1 MTRFGVGRWLVALVG
16 MAVASAPAAAQQVV
30 DLPGEDKVLP
40 PALQEVFRVG
50 SMDGDEWETFGEI
63 GGLAFDAR
71 GHLYVF
77 DRQSSRVVVTDAT
90 GAFVREVGKAGE
102 GPGEMRMPVGF
113 TVLRDGSVVIA
124 DMGHR
129 AYQVFGPDGSFQ
141 RMVAFAG
148 DGSVIRLG
156 EMAPDPRGNAIFS
169 GGGRNVVMSMSS
181 GPGGAPPEMPKGRP
195 IDRISLE
202 GSKAEPR
209 TVVNAWEPPPAE
221 GPPPTMQ
228 GGGMRLSMS
237 MAGPR
242 TFEPALYMGPL
253 ADGGLAYA
261 DSTGYAVK
269 VAGVNGTLERV
280 LRRPFRPRP
289 VTPAMQEAERKRQ
302 LDQLEAG
309 GGPQVRMMVQGPG
322 GAQPRTVGQD
332 AVKEMMKNRIAEMR
346 FYPELPVVMDLA
358 TGWSGKI
365 WVVRRGDQPTEE
377 GPIDVLTPA
386 GQYVGTFAKG
396 SLELPEAFGPEGMVA
411 FVERDEFDVPTVVVK
426 RLPAVLR

>member
-16 MAVASAPAAAQQVV
+16 VALAAAPAASQQVV

-40 PALQEVFRVG
+40 AALPEVFRVG
-50 SMDGDEWETFGEI
+50 SMDGDEWETFGENVSV
-63 GGLAFDAR
+63 AFDAR
-71 GHLYVF
+71 GQLYIF

-102 GPGEMRMPVGF
+102 GPGELRMPVGF

-124 DMGHR
+124 DVGHR
-129 AYQVFGPDGSFQ
+129 AYQVFGPDGAFK
-141 RMVAFAG
+141 RMVSFAG

-156 EMAPDPRGNAIFS
+156 QLSPDPRGNAIFS
-169 GGGRNVVMSMSS
+169 GGGRNMVVSMSA
-181 GPGGAPPEMPKGRP
+181 GPGGAPEMPRGRP
-195 IDRISLE
+195 IERVSLE
-202 GSKAEPR
+202 GSQAKPQ
-209 TVVNAWEPPPAE
+209 TVVSAWEPPPAE
-221 GPPPTMQ
+221 GPAPTVQ
-228 GGGMRLSMS
+228 GGGVRFSMS

-242 TFEPALYMGPL
+242 TFEPALFVGPL

-269 VAGVNGTLERV
+269 VAGANGTLERV

-289 VTPAMQEAERKRQ
+289 VTPAMQEAEKKRQ
-302 LDQLEAG
+302 LDELAAG
-309 GGPQVRMMVQGPG
+309 GGPRVQMRMVTDGGQVVSPNADAIRKMQEDRV
-322 GAQPRTVGQD
+322 AQMQ
-332 AVKEMMKNRIAEMR
+332 
-346 FYPELPVVMDLA
+346 FYPELPVLMNMA

-396 SLELPEAFGPEGMVA
+396 SLELPSAFGPEGMVA
-411 FVERDEFDVPTVVVK
+411 FVERDEFDVPTVVVR

>member
-1 MTRFGVGRWLVALVG
+1 MGRRSVVERLKQKPETLLRFARRHVQKLKDPHLL
-16 MAVASAPAAAQQVV
+16 ASTVVPYAPAPQLNTV
-30 DLPGEDKVLP
+30 ED
-40 PALQEVFRVG
+40 E
-50 SMDGDEWETFGEI
+50 
-63 GGLAFDAR
+63 
-71 GHLYVF
+71 
-77 DRQSSRVVVTDAT
+77 
-90 GAFVREVGKAGE
+90 
-102 GPGEMRMPVGF
+102 
-113 TVLRDGSVVIA
+113 
-124 DMGHR
+124 
-129 AYQVFGPDGSFQ
+129 
-141 RMVAFAG
+141 
-148 DGSVIRLG
+148 VIRPG
-156 EMAPDPRGNAIFS
+156 PR
-169 GGGRNVVMSMSS
+169 
-181 GPGGAPPEMPKGRP
+181 PGGIGRKK
-195 IDRISLE
+195 L
-202 GSKAEPR
+202 
-209 TVVNAWEPPPAE
+209 
-221 GPPPTMQ
+221 
-228 GGGMRLSMS
+228 
-237 MAGPR
+237 
-242 TFEPALYMGPL
+242 
-253 ADGGLAYA
+253 
-261 DSTGYAVK
+261 K